1 MIHIYITIFISGTH
15 SELLE
20 NPYGAYNRLIRL
32 QETGKESEKS
42 ALNYSDSDNQPFAS
56 PKITTPKQSETES
69 DFPASEKAKM
79 PPDVSLSRLAYLNS
93 PEVPSLLL
101 GAIASM
107 TNGIIIPIFG
117 VMLAAMVNTLNEPK
131 EELMRHSKHWA
142 LMFVALGAASLLTS
156 PLSMYCFAVAG
167 CKLIKRIRS
176 MCFEKVVYMEVGWFD
191 EADHS
196 TGAIGARLSSDA
208 ALVRSLV
215 GDRLSLLVQN
225 TATAVVGLVIA
236 FKACWQLALLVLAI
250 FPLMGITGHIQM
262 TSMKGFSANA
272 EVFSNLLMF
281 LY

>member
-20 NPYGAYNRLIRL
+20 NPYGAYNRLIRF

-42 ALNYSDSDNQPFAS
+42 AVNYSDSDNQPFAS

-93 PEVPSLLL
+93 PEVPALLL

-142 LMFVALGAASLLTS
+142 LMFVALAAASLLTS

-215 GDRLSLLVQN
+215 GDTLSLLVQN

-250 FPLMGITGHIQM
+250 FPLLGITGHIQM
-262 TSMKGFSANA
+262 KSMKGFSANA